1 MNNIRNI
8 INEVAKI
15 SASAGAPDLTW
26 PLAGLLE
33 KGDKAIDIAVVGQFK
48 SGKSS
53 LVNSLIG
60 LDILPVGVVP
70 VTAIVTRIRYGILPK
85 LIIQFTDGKELETSL
100 DELPNF
106 VTEKLNPENMKDVS
120 QAIIDHP
127 ALEPFKNI
135 NLVDT
140 PGLGS
145 FYRHNNDTT
154 LQWLPYTGIAFMAIS
169 AERPLSDDDIQL
181 IKGVAQY
188 SPEIVLILTK
198 GDLYKPVELAEIKK
212 YISDSVKKAI
222 GHKIP
227 LFEYSI
233 YKDTERYRKAILAEL
248 IVPISKH
255 SATKL
260 NEIIH
265 HKTGTIIDQS
275 LQYTELAFKAALKQK
290 SDKDAVSILLKE
302 LQNNR
307 HYSEN
312 EMLLTASSFKGDTRG
327 KLENILLPALSH
339 LTERL
344 NCQFEKDF
352 NHPKGTLNS
361 FTKLVE
367 KWLKEKIGS
376 EVTRLDTVSYDQVNT
391 IVKEF
396 ADYFQYAAL
405 QFRHRLDEK
414 LFQIY
419 GVKLP
424 DAYWQVDFSG
434 IDKPDVTI
442 YRVFDS
448 HLDMLLFFLPMR
460 LFGRF
465 FKRHFRKQIP
475 LEAEKNLHRYI
486 SDMNGKIFKSIDSVH
501 KQAKQYISSE
511 ITTVENLL
519 LHQNDN
525 VVELQ
530 KSLDRLK
537 EIKTENYGAK
547 HLV

>member
-1 MNNIRNI
+1 MSSINDI
-8 INEVAKI
+8 ILEVSQI
-15 SASAGAPDLTW
+15 STSAGAPDLTW
-26 PLAGLLE
+26 PLAGLLK
-33 KGDKAIDIAVVGQFK
+33 KGDKAIDVAVVGQFK

-60 LDILPVGVVP
+60 LDILPIGVVP

-85 LIIQFTDGKELETSL
+85 LIIQFTDGKEVETSL

-106 VTEKLNPENMKDVS
+106 VTEKLNPENIKEVA
-120 QAIIDHP
+120 QAIVEHP

-169 AERPLSDDDIQL
+169 AERPLSEDDILL

-198 GDLYKPVELAEIKK
+198 CDLYKPVELAEIKN

-222 GHKIP
+222 GHEIP

-233 YKDTERYRKAILAEL
+233 YKDTAQYRKAILEEL
-248 IVPISKH
+248 IVPISRQ
-255 SATKL
+255 SRTKL
-260 NEIIH
+260 SEIIH

-275 LQYTELAFKAALKQK
+275 LQYTELAYQAALKKK
-290 SDKDAVSILLKE
+290 SDKDLVNSLLKE

-312 EMLLTASSFKGDTRG
+312 EMLLTGTSFKGETRD
-327 KLENILLPALSH
+327 KLETILLPSLTH
-339 LTERL
+339 MTERL
-344 NCQFEKDF
+344 FYQFDKDF
-352 NHPKGTLNS
+352 IKPKGTLNS
-361 FTKLVE
+361 QTKLFE
-367 KWLKEKIGS
+367 KWLKDKIGF
-376 EVTRLDTVSYDQVNT
+376 EVARLDKVTSEQINDL
-391 IVKEF
+391 VKEF
-396 ADYFQYAAL
+396 AGYYQYAAL
-405 QFRHRLDEK
+405 QFRNRLDDK
-414 LFQIY
+414 LFQTY

-448 HLDMLLFFLPMR
+448 HLDMLLFFLPMK

-486 SDMNGKIFKSIDSVH
+486 SDLNGKIFKSIDSVH
-501 KQAKQYISSE
+501 KQARQYISSE

-519 LHQNDN
+519 LHQSDN